1 MNKTVLF
8 ELGLE
13 EMPARF
19 IDDALKQLTAR
30 TEDWFNENRIPYGSI
45 QSFATP
51 RRLAVKISDVAEQ
64 QTDMDEEVKGPAKK
78 IAQDEEGNWSKAAIG
93 FSKGQGKTVD
103 DIYFKEINGTEYVH
117 INKFTQGE
125 SSFKLLAEFREV
137 LLGLNFP
144 KNMRWG
150 NSDLRFIRPIRW
162 IVALYGDAV
171 IPFQIGKVSTAKH
184 TYGHRFLGSES
195 AVVSK
200 ADDYES
206 VMEREYVIAD
216 QNKRKQLIVEQ
227 LSKLEET
234 ENWLIMKDEE
244 LLNEVTHLVEY
255 PTVFSGAFSEE
266 FLEVPEEVLIT
277 SMKEHQRYFPVRADN
292 GSLQPY
298 FVAVRNG
305 NGEHL
310 DTVSRGNEKV
320 LKARLADAQFFYRED
335 QKGSLEQKA
344 AKLQK
349 MVYQEEL
356 GTLADK
362 VDRVKAITAEISAM
376 LEFSESETA
385 KAMRAAELCKFDLVT
400 HMVDEFSELQGI
412 MGEKYARLFGE
423 DEDVAAAIREHYMP
437 IHAGGEL
444 PETMIGSVVSVADKL
459 DTIIGSISIGNI
471 PTGSQD
477 PYGLRRQALGILQIL
492 NQNNWSISLEQLL
505 DIVYELYDRKQLSE
519 RNRVEVKQDVQEFFT
534 VRASYLLKD
543 EGIEPD
549 VVEAVLAHGIHIYPV
564 MVEKAKIL
572 AEKRQDS
579 GFKPTQ
585 EALGRVLNLAEKAVS
600 MEVNPN
606 LFENKSETDLYAT
619 YQQVHD
625 DYQQLLADEKP
636 DKALHKL
643 TELTEPIHSF
653 FDNTMV
659 MAEDEKVKQNRL
671 GLLSL
676 ISNDIMSFADF
687 NAIQWKQQF

>member
-19 IDDALKQLTAR
+19 IDDAVKQLTAH
-30 TEDWFNENRIPYGSI
+30 TEDWFNENRIPFGSI

-93 FSKGQGKTVD
+93 FSKGQGQTVD
-103 DIYFKEINGTEYVH
+103 DVYFKEINGTEYVH
-117 INKFTQGE
+117 IKKFTQGE
-125 SSFKLLAEFREV
+125 SSFKLLAEFGEV

-162 IVALYGDAV
+162 IVALYGDTV

-184 TYGHRFLGSES
+184 TYGHRFLGSETI
-195 AVVSK
+195 VSE
-200 ADDYES
+200 ADEYES
-206 VMEREYVIAD
+206 VMEREFVIAD

-234 ENWLIMKDEE
+234 KNWLIMKDEE

-266 FLEVPEEVLIT
+266 FLEVPEEALIT
-277 SMKEHQRYFPVRADN
+277 SMKEHQRYFPVRAGN

-305 NGEHL
+305 NSEHL

-362 VDRVKAITAEISAM
+362 VDRVKTITAEMSAM
-376 LEFSESETA
+376 LELSESVTA

-423 DEDVAAAIREHYMP
+423 EEDVAAAIREHYMP
-437 IHAGGEL
+437 THAGGEL
-444 PETMIGSVVSVADKL
+444 PATMIGSVVSVADKL

-477 PYGLRRQALGILQIL
+477 PYGLRRQALGVLQIL
-492 NQNNWSISLEQLL
+492 KQNNWSISLEQLL
-505 DIVYELYDRKQLSE
+505 DMVYDLYARKQLSE
-519 RNRVEVKQDVQEFFT
+519 RNGAEVKQDVQEFFT

-543 EGIEPD
+543 GGIEPD

-564 MVEKAKIL
+564 TMEKAKIL
-572 AEKRQDS
+572 AEKRQDL
-579 GFKPTQ
+579 GFKSTQ

-600 MEVNPN
+600 MEVNPE
-606 LFENKSETDLYAT
+606 LFENSTEKNLYVT

-625 DYQQLLADEKP
+625 EYQHLLADEQP
-636 DKALHKL
+636 EKALRKL
-643 TELTEPIHSF
+643 TELTEPIHRF

-659 MAEDEKVKQNRL
+659 MAENEKVKQNRL

-687 NAIQWKQQF
+687 NTIQWKQQF

>member
-1 MNKTVLF
+1 MNRTVLF

-19 IDDALKQLTAR
+19 IDDALHQLTVR
-30 TEDWFNENRIPYGSI
+30 TKDWFKENRIPCGAI
-45 QSFATP
+45 QGYATP

-64 QTDMDEEVKGPAKK
+64 QPDMEEEVKGPAKK
-78 IAQDEEGNWSKAAIG
+78 IALDEEGNWSKAAIG
-93 FSKGQGKTVD
+93 FSKGQGQKVD

-117 INKFTQGE
+117 INKFTKGE
-125 SSFKLLAEFREV
+125 SSFQLLAGFREV
-137 LLGLNFP
+137 LLGLSFP

-162 IVALYGDAV
+162 IVALYGDTV
-171 IPFQIGKVSTAKH
+171 IPFQIGKVTSAKH
-184 TYGHRFLGSES
+184 TYGHRFLGSHSPTISE
-195 AVVSK
+195 AEE
-200 ADDYES
+200 YET
-206 VMEREYVIAD
+206 VMEREFVIAD
-216 QNKRKQLIVEQ
+216 VNKRKQLIVEQ
-227 LSKLEET
+227 LSQLEEA
-234 ENWLIMKDEE
+234 ENWLIMKDEA

-255 PTVFSGAFSEE
+255 PTVFSGAFSDE
-266 FLEVPEEVLIT
+266 FLEVPEEALIT
-277 SMKEHQRYFPVRADN
+277 SMKEHQRYFPIRGGD

-305 NGEHL
+305 NSEHL

-335 QKGSLEQKA
+335 QKGSLEKKA

-362 VDRVKAITAEISAM
+362 VDRVKAITDEIST
-376 LEFSESETA
+376 LLDFSEAAAA
-385 KAMRAAELCKFDLVT
+385 KAIRAAELCKFDLVT

-423 DEDVAAAIREHYMP
+423 EEDVAVAIREHYMP
-437 IHAGGEL
+437 TQAGGEL
-444 PETMIGSVVSVADKL
+444 PATVIGSVVSIADKL
-459 DTIIGSISIGNI
+459 DTIIGSISIGII

-477 PYGLRRQALGILQIL
+477 PYGLRRQALGVLQIL
-492 NQNNWSISLEQLL
+492 RQNNWPVSLEHLL
-505 DIVYELYDRKQLSE
+505 DIVYKLYAKEQLSE
-519 RNRVEVKQDVQEFFT
+519 RNEAEVKQDVQEFFT
-534 VRASYLLKD
+534 IRASYLLKD

-549 VVEAVLAHGIHIYPV
+549 IVEAVLVHGIHVYPV
-564 MVEKAKIL
+564 TIEKAKIL
-572 AEKRQDS
+572 ADKRQDPS
-579 GFKPTQ
+579 FKSSQ
-585 EALGRVLNLAEKAVS
+585 EALGRVLNLAEKAVTS
-600 MEVNPN
+600 EVNPE
-606 LFENKSETDLYAT
+606 LFENKSEADLYES

-625 DYQQLLADEKP
+625 EYKQLMATEQP
-636 DKALHKL
+636 EKALRKL
-643 TELTEPIHSF
+643 TELTEPIHLF
-653 FDNTMV
+653 FDKTMV

-671 GLLSL
+671 GLLHL
-676 ISNDIMSFADF
+676 ISDDIMSFADF